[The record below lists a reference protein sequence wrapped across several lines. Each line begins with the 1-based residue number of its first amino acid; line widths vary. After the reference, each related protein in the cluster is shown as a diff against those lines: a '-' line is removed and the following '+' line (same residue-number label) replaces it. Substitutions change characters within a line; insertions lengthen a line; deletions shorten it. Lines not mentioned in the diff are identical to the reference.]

1 MKGVKLYL
9 LLVPALFV
17 VCTSQPA
24 TVVEEEPQAEP
35 TVVVATE
42 EPVPDL
48 PGGAK
53 SQEVYDNTL
62 AEVQR
67 FIENLNKTI
76 SSRNFSQWREAL
88 SDGYFEHISSRE
100 FLAQVSESSALQA
113 RKIVLRSAND
123 YFTNVVVPSRANSQV
138 DEIEFVDDNTV
149 RAYYVENRSVRN
161 ANNETV
167 TETRRLRLYE
177 LVKVDNNWKISN

>member
-1 MKGVKLYL
+1 MKRVKLFL

-17 VCTSQPA
+17 VCRSLPT
-24 TVVEEEPQAEP
+24 TVEEEPQPDPAVAEEP
-35 TVVVATE
+35 TPT
-42 EPVPDL
+42 PS
-48 PGGAK
+48 GGAR

-76 SSRNFSQWREAL
+76 SGKNFSQWREAL
-88 SDGYFEHISSRE
+88 TDQYFEHVSSRE
-100 FLAQVSESSALQA
+100 FLAQVSESSALQT
-113 RKIVLRSAND
+113 RKVVLRTVND
-123 YFTNVVVPSRANSQV
+123 YFTNVVVPSRANSKV

-149 RAYYVENRSVRN
+149 RAYYLEARSVRVE
-161 ANNETV
+161 NEVV

-177 LVKVDNNWKISN
+177 LVKIDGKWKISN